1 MPPHIL
7 ISQTEIDAVGIPE
20 PEREPHTGINKSENG
35 MPLHGLYIPPMSNER
50 YGATF
55 PAGSSASS
63 RAKKSVPG
71 SKSPTGVFSP
81 NPSPTVKTSDKW

>member
-1 MPPHIL
+1 MRSAFRSRKESP
-7 ISQTEIDAVGIPE
+7 IPGL
-20 PEREPHTGINKSENG
+20 TKAKNG

-50 YGATF
+50 YGVTF